1 MLCFM
6 LRWGPKPK
14 EGDKMTEH
22 NEDYWMMKANQGLA
36 WLNENDAGA
45 FGTVLEDTLNLL
57 VASASDATEAERL
70 WGAIRSIAGMLPNS
84 FIKRGRG
91 SSLTPEVQASVDSV
105 MNTAQNVFAPFCE
118 EHFDFLRLV
127 VLPHGKTGG
136 DYADADAMTQS
147 FVDRIKRVLM
157 VSLKENRWDGKTENG
172 IPVGITPPAVV
183 EKEDDSEE

>member
-1 MLCFM
+1 MSCLM

-91 SSLTPEVQASVDSV
+91 SSLSPEVQASVDSV
-105 MNTAQNVFAPFCE
+105 MNTAEFYRERALEYLIQNEKYFPEYQHPNSDDGMVPDK
-118 EHFDFLRLV
+118 HTDYYGGLV
-127 VLPHGKTGG
+127 VPKPWGCGYYG
-136 DYADADAMTQS
+136 E
-147 FVDRIKRVLM
+147 
-157 VSLKENRWDGKTENG
+157 ENLD
-172 IPVGITPPAVV
+172 
-183 EKEDDSEE
+183 